1 MDFKEPQKIILEFLD
16 LIKKE
21 PTSYY
26 DLEKTTRRHY
36 STVRSYID
44 LLELLGFIEIKKIVN
59 GKYIKYEISLTE
71 EGVKVKE
78 RIRERRNSYFN

>member
-16 LIKKE
+16 LLSDK

-26 DLEKTTRRHY
+26 EIEQRTKRHY
-36 STVRSYID
+36 STVRAYID

-59 GKYIKYEISLTE
+59 GKYIKYEITLTE
-71 EGVKVKE
+71 EGLKIKE
-78 RIRERRNSYFN
+78 KIREKRPFIN